1 MSVPERRKSPRYHFT
16 AGVEIEWGS
25 QLLKVSSSDISRGG
39 MFVLTGAPLW
49 VGAEFAA
56 RVLLEEPLQVDCV
69 VRRVVPGEGMGVQF
83 LRLANSSQARLGKL
97 LETLA
102 GQ

>member
-39 MFVLTGAPLW
+39 MFVLTGDPLW

-56 RVLLEEPLQVDCV
+56 RVLLEEPLQVDCI
-69 VRRVVPGEGMGVQF
+69 VRRVVPGKGMGVEF
-83 LRLANSSQARLGKL
+83 LRLENSSQARLENL
-97 LETLA
+97 LATLA